1 MLHRRF
7 VGKPIAHT
15 ELYAVD
21 TRRAIDPYD
30 LHGKTM
36 VLGWF
41 DSATCTGCAPVFG
54 KIAAWLHNST
64 MNNEVVMLAISPPSM
79 HRSPAEAFDQLRLY
93 AKALE
98 VPLAMTDETQFD
110 QFALSDHERINFMV
124 LSFFF
129 LGCGPQWDTA
139 NGTAFDRSQVGG
151 NPFTRVN
158 IWSRSSG
165 P

>member
-79 HRSPAEAFDQLRLY
+79 HRRPAVAFDQLRLY

-124 LSFFF
+124 VD
-129 LGCGPQWDTA
+129 GHGIVQYVGPVAPSADDCAAALDELFAAAEQA
-139 NGTAFDRSQVGG
+139 QR
-151 NPFTRVN
+151 RHH
-158 IWSRSSG
+158 
-165 P
+165 